1 MMRTWK
7 GFCIIAVVTL
17 SISGCG
23 SSKTNTAPANSYI
36 PTLEASTIVNGDAAT
51 LRITTDLKLSKEHYD
66 QQRKQGEGHVHVS
79 LDKAEKEIMT
89 TTEKN
94 YEHLSK
100 GPHELK
106 VSLHNNDH
114 TPYDVSKTITFEVK

>member
-7 GFCIIAVVTL
+7 GFCIITVVTL

-23 SSKTNTAPANSYI
+23 SSKTNTAPANSYT
-36 PTLEASTIVNGDAAT
+36 PTLEVSTVVNGDAAT

-100 GPHELK
+100 GNHELK